1 MLYLYAATAL
11 ATAIVVGT
19 GTWKVQEWRHDAAE
33 LERRGEEQ
41 RLLNKRID
49 KVDTAATKHEI
60 AKTRIET
67 EFVEVT
73 KEVIRIVKEPFYVDA
88 PMCLDDS
95 GVRLVNQASGHATP
109 ASGVASDSVRR
120 PPATD

>member
-88 PMCLDDS
+88 PMCLDPD
-95 GVRLVNQASGHATP
+95 GVRLINEQIAGPGTAASQPKA
-109 ASGVASDSVRR
+109 AVSR
-120 PPATD
+120 PNPTD